1 MQENVLEVVGLTKKY
16 PGVLA
21 LNNVSMSFRKGEVH
35 AIAGE
40 NGAGKSTLIK
50 AITGAIQPTEGVI
63 RIDGKEFKSL
73 TPSASKEQGIGVIYQ
88 EFSLIPALSVA
99 ENIFLGQKVGSGRL
113 VNKKEMERQASIA
126 MDDIGAHVDPRCAV
140 KTLPVGQQQLVE
152 ICKAI
157 VKADV
162 KVLIMDEPSAPL
174 STAEIE
180 QMFSVVRRF
189 NEKGVTIIYISH
201 RMDEIFEISDRVSVM
216 RDGEYVGTVNTAET
230 NRQELIKMMVGRE
243 LKEEFPKRTKEL
255 GEEILRVEHLSGNG
269 VEDISF
275 TLRRGEILGFAGLLG
290 CGRTECME
298 LVCGA
303 AKKTGG
309 TIYVDQKPLTQGGT
323 ENAMK
328 NGIAIVPEDRKR
340 HGVFLRNDIQWNIGI
355 SCIKKYAKHGL
366 IDFKR
371 EEIIAGEMREDLQI
385 KAPTLA
391 QKVGNLSGGNQQ
403 KVVIAKAL
411 ATKPSVLIFDEPTR
425 GIDVGAKQE
434 IYKIM
439 RRLADEGNSILM
451 VSSEMEEVI
460 GMSDRIIVLAGGRV
474 TAELQKEDFSQTTI
488 LNYASQAENRHI
500 EAEE

>member
-162 KVLIMDEPSAPL
+162 KVLIMDDPSAPL
-174 STAEIE
+174 QLSIFPIVW
-180 QMFSVVRRF
+180 MRFS
-189 NEKGVTIIYISH
+189 KY
-201 RMDEIFEISDRVSVM
+201 
-216 RDGEYVGTVNTAET
+216 
-230 NRQELIKMMVGRE
+230 LIGSR
-243 LKEEFPKRTKEL
+243 
-255 GEEILRVEHLSGNG
+255 
-269 VEDISF
+269 
-275 TLRRGEILGFAGLLG
+275 
-290 CGRTECME
+290 
-298 LVCGA
+298 
-303 AKKTGG
+303 
-309 TIYVDQKPLTQGGT
+309 
-323 ENAMK
+323 
-328 NGIAIVPEDRKR
+328 
-340 HGVFLRNDIQWNIGI
+340 
-355 SCIKKYAKHGL
+355 
-366 IDFKR
+366 
-371 EEIIAGEMREDLQI
+371 
-385 KAPTLA
+385 
-391 QKVGNLSGGNQQ
+391 
-403 KVVIAKAL
+403 
-411 ATKPSVLIFDEPTR
+411 
-425 GIDVGAKQE
+425 
-434 IYKIM
+434 
-439 RRLADEGNSILM
+439 
-451 VSSEMEEVI
+451 
-460 GMSDRIIVLAGGRV
+460 
-474 TAELQKEDFSQTTI
+474 
-488 LNYASQAENRHI
+488 
-500 EAEE
+500 